1 MRRLVLVLGIT
12 ALLSGCG
19 SLKFWGDDSEGVGDS
34 AERQQDKVD
43 AAADKGKLPDLP
55 ELTDTLSLKR
65 EWRVGLGAK
74 QEAFEAILRPVVAD
88 GVAYA
93 ANREGRV
100 WALGAERGDRRWRTD
115 VDAELTGG
123 VGVGAGL
130 VLLGSMTGELV
141 ALQADTGKEAWRTRL
156 TSEVVA
162 PAAARGDL
170 VVVQTQDAK
179 IHGLAAADGSRR
191 WSFEGDLPVLTL
203 RGMATPVITGE
214 LVLVGMAN
222 GKLLALDGS
231 SGVVMWEE
239 RVAMPSG
246 RTELERMVDLNSP
259 VLDGDIVYA
268 VSYQGRVG
276 AYTRGSGRELW
287 TREVSSHHAP
297 AVGRNQ
303 LFIVDDRDRIL
314 ALRTTGGQELWVN
327 QQLRRRG
334 LTAPLAIGEL
344 VAVADSGG
352 YLHLLSAV
360 DGTLVGRRRV
370 DRNGVTVPMAS
381 DGERILVQSNG
392 GNLTAYRIEGA
403 VVGSAV
409 SDQDQEQE

>member
-1 MRRLVLVLGIT
+1 VT
-12 ALLSGCG
+12 
-19 SLKFWGDDSEGVGDS
+19 
-34 AERQQDKVD
+34 
-43 AAADKGKLPDLP
+43 
-55 ELTDTLSLKR
+55 
-65 EWRVGLGAK
+65 
-74 QEAFEAILRPVVAD
+74 
-88 GVAYA
+88 
-93 ANREGRV
+93 
-100 WALGAERGDRRWRTD
+100 
-115 VDAELTGG
+115 
-123 VGVGAGL
+123 
-130 VLLGSMTGELV
+130 
-141 ALQADTGKEAWRTRL
+141 
-156 TSEVVA
+156 
-162 PAAARGDL
+162 
-170 VVVQTQDAK
+170 
-179 IHGLAAADGSRR
+179 
-191 WSFEGDLPVLTL
+191 
-203 RGMATPVITGE
+203 
-214 LVLVGMAN
+214 
-222 GKLLALDGS
+222 
-231 SGVVMWEE
+231 
-239 RVAMPSG
+239 
-246 RTELERMVDLNSP
+246 
-259 VLDGDIVYA
+259 
-268 VSYQGRVG
+268 
-276 AYTRGSGRELW
+276 
-287 TREVSSHHAP
+287 SHHAP